1 MPVTLHTERLLLRP
15 FTLDDAEAFFPLMA
29 LPEVVRYV
37 GNQQVQSVQQVQ
49 QYLHDHPLRDYRI
62 YGYGRLA
69 LIHRDSGRL
78 IGFSGIKFITEIQ
91 QSELGY
97 RLLPEF
103 WGQGLATEAGLA
115 VLGWAQQLG
124 LHELVA
130 LIHPQN
136 HGSKAVVAKLGFQFQ
151 QSIQY
156 SLLEQDTELWCKQI

>member
-15 FTLDDAEAFFPLMA
+15 FTLDDADAFFPLMA

-37 GNQQVQSVQQVQ
+37 GNQQVQSVLQVQ
-49 QYLHDHPLRDYRI
+49 DYLRDHPLQDYQR

-136 HGSKAVVAKLGFQFQ
+136 QGSKAVVAKLGFQFQ

>member
-1 MPVTLHTERLLLRP
+1 MATSPVAASTL
-15 FTLDDAEAFFPLMA
+15 
-29 LPEVVRYV
+29 V
-37 GNQQVQSVQQVQ
+37 
-49 QYLHDHPLRDYRI
+49 
-62 YGYGRLA
+62 GRLA

-136 HGSKAVVAKLGFQFQ
+136 QGSKAVVAKLGFQFQ